1 MQEAEGPIPGVRGF
15 RLSRGERQMHFAQK
29 IVLAAAIFVLAACS
43 SNSSSDKSAKRTEIN
58 NAADAAWSELVAEN
72 PAARDLAKDAKGVAI
87 FPDIIKGGL
96 IVGGETGDGVL
107 RVGGDNAAY
116 YNVSSASIGLQIG
129 GQSYSQ
135 VLMFLTDEALAS
147 FRASSGWEAGVDGT
161 VAVID
166 KGASGDL
173 DTSNIAAPVVA
184 FIFGEEG
191 LMGGV
196 SLEGS
201 KYTRLDL

>member
-1 MQEAEGPIPGVRGF
+1 
-15 RLSRGERQMHFAQK
+15 MHLTRK
-29 IVLAAAIFVLAACS
+29 IVVAAAIFALAACS
-43 SNSSSDKSAKRTEIN
+43 SNSSSDKSAKRTDIN
-58 NAADAAWSELVAEN
+58 NAADAAWSELLAEN
-72 PAARDLAKDAKGVAI
+72 PAAKDLANDAKGVAI

-147 FRASSGWEAGVDGT
+147 FQASSGWEAGVDGT

-201 KYTRLDL
+201 KYSRLDL

>member
-1 MQEAEGPIPGVRGF
+1 MQLARRMV
-15 RLSRGERQMHFAQK
+15 LVATMFA
-29 IVLAAAIFVLAACS
+29 LAACT
-43 SNSSSDKSAKRTEIN
+43 SNNSSDKSAKRTEIN

-72 PAARDLAKDAKGVAI
+72 PAAKDLANDAKGVAI
-87 FPDIIKGGL
+87 FPNIIKGGL

-107 RVGGDNAAY
+107 RVGGANAAY

-135 VLMFLTDEALAS
+135 VLMFLTDEALAN
-147 FRASSGWEAGVDGT
+147 FRGSSGWEAGVDGT

-166 KGASGDL
+166 QGASGDL
-173 DTSNIAAPVVA
+173 DTSNISAPVVA

-196 SLEGS
+196 SIEGS

>member
-1 MQEAEGPIPGVRGF
+1 
-15 RLSRGERQMHFAQK
+15 MHLTRRFLLVTA
-29 IVLAAAIFVLAACS
+29 VLVLAACAPKDAS
-43 SNSSSDKSAKRTEIN
+43 EKSAKRTEIN
-58 NAADAAWSELVAEN
+58 SSANAAWNELLADN
-72 PAARDLAKDAKGVAI
+72 PAAKNLAKDAKGVAI
-87 FPDIIKGGL
+87 FPNIIKGGL

-107 RVGGDNAAY
+107 RVGGENAAY

-135 VLMFLTDEALAS
+135 VLMFLTDEALAG
-147 FRASSGWEAGVDGT
+147 FRNSSGWEAGVDGT
-161 VAVID
+161 IAVID

-173 DTSNIAAPVVA
+173 DTSNISAPVVA
-184 FIFGEEG
+184 FIFGEQG

-201 KYTRLDL
+201 KYTPLDL

>member
-1 MQEAEGPIPGVRGF
+1 MHVIR
-15 RLSRGERQMHFAQK
+15 RL
-29 IVLAAAIFVLAACS
+29 VCVAAIFAVTACTS
-43 SNSSSDKSAKRTEIN
+43 SDSSDKSAKRAEIN
-58 NAADAAWSELVAEN
+58 NAADAAWSELLAGN
-72 PAARDLAKDAKGVAI
+72 PAAKELSNDAKGVAI

-107 RVGGDNAAY
+107 RVGGETDAY
-116 YNVSSASIGLQIG
+116 YNVSSASIGIQIG

-135 VLMFLTDEALAS
+135 VLMFLTDEALAN
-147 FRASSGWEAGVDGT
+147 FRGSSGWEAGVDGT

-173 DTSNIAAPVVA
+173 DTSNISDPVVA

-196 SLEGS
+196 SIEGS

>member
-1 MQEAEGPIPGVRGF
+1 MVQGSMFLTRRVF
-15 RLSRGERQMHFAQK
+15 
-29 IVLAAAIFVLAACS
+29 LATALIALAACS
-43 SNSSSDKSAKRTEIN
+43 SSDPDEKSARRAEIN
-58 NAADAAWSELVAEN
+58 NAADAAWSELIAEN
-72 PAARDLAKDAKGVAI
+72 VAAKDLAKTAKGVAI

-107 RVGGDNAAY
+107 RVGGDTEAY
-116 YNVSSASIGLQIG
+116 YNVSSASIGLQVG

-135 VLMFLTDEALAS
+135 VLMFLTEEALAS
-147 FRASSGWEAGVDGT
+147 FRGSSGWEAGVDGT

-173 DTSNIAAPVVA
+173 DTSNISDPVVA

-196 SLEGS
+196 SIEGS